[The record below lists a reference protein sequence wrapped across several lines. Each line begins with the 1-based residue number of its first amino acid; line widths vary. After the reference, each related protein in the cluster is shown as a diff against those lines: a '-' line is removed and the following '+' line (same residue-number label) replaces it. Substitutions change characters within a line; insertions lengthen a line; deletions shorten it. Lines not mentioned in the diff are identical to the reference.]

1 VIPYTVDRRA
11 DTGVTNV
18 QMGIWLFL
26 ASEVMLFGA
35 LFSSYALIRTA
46 APAWPAGRDVLNV
59 PLGVANT
66 VVLFVV
72 SGALFRARGLAGAAW
87 GRMLAISSVAAIV
100 FLAIKGV
107 EYAGEIRAGLRPST
121 SQALAMY
128 YLLTGMHALHVAGGL
143 IANVWALAGLRGNG
157 AVAKAPAAGVPLA
170 LSLGRIRALSLYWL
184 FVDAVWLVILGVL
197 YLS

>member
-46 APAWPAGRDVLNV
+46 APSWPSGRDVLNV
-59 PLGVANT
+59 PLGLVNT
-66 VVLFVV
+66 LVLFVV

-87 GRMLAISSVAAIV
+87 GRMLALSSLAAIV

-107 EYAGEIRAGLRPST
+107 EYAGEIRAGLLPST

-128 YLLTGMHALHVAGGL
+128 YLLTSIHALHVAGGL
-143 IANVWALAGLRGNG
+143 IANVWAMTGLGRN
-157 AVAKAPAAGVPLA
+157 GVPLA
-170 LSLGRIRALSLYWL
+170 LSLGRIRALSLYWM